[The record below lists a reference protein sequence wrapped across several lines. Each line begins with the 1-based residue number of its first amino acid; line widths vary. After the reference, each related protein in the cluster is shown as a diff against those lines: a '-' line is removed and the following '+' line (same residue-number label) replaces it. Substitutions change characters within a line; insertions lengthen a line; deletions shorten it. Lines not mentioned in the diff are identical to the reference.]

1 MLEAALLK
9 YIRGHSIKM
18 TWLAR
23 RANINYYPLNQS
35 LNGKRELRASELL
48 SICRALDI
56 SIDEFDEL
64 DFKETEDGES
74 IKEADDA

>member
-9 YIRGHSIKM
+9 YIRDHGIKM
-18 TWLAR
+18 SWLAR
-23 RANINYYPLNQS
+23 KANINYYPLNQS

-56 SIDEFDEL
+56 SIDEFDEPDL
-64 DFKETEDGES
+64 KETEDNEG
-74 IKEADDA
+74 IKEAGNA